1 MPKLHSSIGKY
12 IGSLLG
18 SNKNIGM
25 FSSSDAQNAKG
36 DSSWPSSIVTLG
48 LVLYWDFGNLLSY
61 PGSGTTVTD
70 LSGNNNNGTI
80 NGSGTYN
87 SSLNGGIYTFSA
99 TSNTISNTSMNLAS
113 SNYTVMGSAKYNGG
127 TNSRIISAKNN
138 NWLLGHWSGY
148 TRQFYSEGWVHGA
161 GAPTQFLVTPTDN
174 NWHIW
179 TGTGLTNYSF
189 YDNNN
194 LAGTNTSGAAGP
206 NGWAIN
212 SYGPGNSE
220 LSNGSF
226 GFLLCYNR
234 VLTRKEMTQNYNY
247 FKDRYDLI

>member
-1 MPKLHSSIGKY
+1 MPKGHLNLGKY
-12 IGSLLG
+12 LGSLAG
-18 SNKNIGM
+18 PNRNNGM
-25 FSSSDAQNAKG
+25 FLSSDVHVLAG
-36 DSSWPSSIVTLG
+36 DQKWPSAIVTSG
-48 LVLYWDFGNLLSY
+48 LVLYWDFGNPASY
-61 PGSGTTVTD
+61 PGTGTTVTD

-80 NGSGTYN
+80 IGSGTYN
-87 SSLNGGIYTFSA
+87 ASLNGGIYTFSA
-99 TSNTISNTSMNLAS
+99 TANTISNTSMNLTS
-113 SNYTVMGSAKYNGG
+113 SNYTVMGSSKYNGG
-127 TNSRIISAKNN
+127 TNSRIISAKTN
-138 NWLLGHWSGY
+138 NWLLGHWNGY
-148 TRQFYSEGWVHGA
+148 TRQFFSEGWVNGS
-161 GAPTQFLVTPTDN
+161 GAPTQYLVTPTDN

-194 LAGTNTSGAAGP
+194 LAGTNTSGTAGP

-247 FKDRYDLI
+247 FKDRYGLL